1 MNENSDETAQL
12 LDAVAEGIF
21 EKQGDNVVLMDMR
34 QLNNPVCDYFVIC
47 HAQSTTQVD
56 AIAESVM
63 RKVKAETR
71 EKPLHKEGLDN
82 CFWVLLDY
90 SNLIVHIFVE
100 EYRKLYNL
108 EGLWADAETEN
119 LVDKKMK

>member
-1 MNENSDETAQL
+1 MNENSEETALL
-12 LDAVAEGIF
+12 LDAVAEGVF
-21 EKQGDNVVLMDMR
+21 EKKGENVVLLDMR
-34 QLNNPVCDYFVIC
+34 QLENPVCDYFLIC

-56 AIAESVM
+56 AIAESVL
-63 RKVKAETR
+63 RKVKADTT

-90 SNLIVHIFVE
+90 GNLIVHVFVE
-100 EYRKLYNL
+100 EYRRLYNL

-119 LVDKKMK
+119 LADKKMN